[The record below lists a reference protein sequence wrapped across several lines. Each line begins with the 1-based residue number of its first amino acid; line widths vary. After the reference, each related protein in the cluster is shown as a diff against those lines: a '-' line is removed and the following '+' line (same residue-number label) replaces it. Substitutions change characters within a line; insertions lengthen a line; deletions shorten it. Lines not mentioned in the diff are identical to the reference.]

1 MVLPSDVSHIP
12 GPESP
17 DSGAAALPPAHGR
30 VASPRG
36 STFHAIVSV
45 MAVKIQF
52 SSPRG
57 VLLSF
62 SRPGILENTKQ
73 PQRQKQ
79 VMKAEGGG
87 KRRSEG
93 TAHQTRGGG
102 GLAMLGGPLCLTGF
116 LRLLGIQLHILKFSL
131 HFTFF
136 LSPSVQKEQVWPLQH
151 SCVMAG
157 AKQL

>member
-30 VASPRG
+30 AASPRG

-73 PQRQKQ
+73 PQQQKQ
-79 VMKAEGGG
+79 VMEAGGGG
-87 KRRSEG
+87 KRSEG
-93 TAHQTRGGG
+93 TAHQTRGRG
-102 GLAMLGGPLCLTGF
+102 GLAILGGPLCLA
-116 LRLLGIQLHILKFSL
+116 GIFETPGHPTSHLKVQPPL
-131 HFTFF
+131 HFLPLPICTEGAGVA
-136 LSPSVQKEQVWPLQH
+136 SPAFMCDGRCK
-151 SCVMAG
+151 AT
-157 AKQL
+157 

>member
-1 MVLPSDVSHIP
+1 MFLPSDVSHIP

-30 VASPRG
+30 AASPRG

-79 VMKAEGGG
+79 VMEAGGGG
-87 KRRSEG
+87 KRRGQHIRPGWGRLSH
-93 TAHQTRGGG
+93 AG
-102 GLAMLGGPLCLTGF
+102 GLCASLGF
-116 LRLLGIQLHILKFSL
+116 LRLLGIQPHILKFSL

-136 LSPSVQKEQVWPLQH
+136 PSPSAQKEQVWPLQH